1 MAASPRMMAP
11 TEVAQAEYEYICQ
24 ANELDDG
31 GKGVRFSVKR
41 GGRDEPAFV
50 IRFAGQVRGF
60 LNRCAH
66 VPVELDWQE
75 GEFFDHSRLYL
86 ICAVH
91 GALYDPQ
98 SGRCL
103 GGRCNRRGLVPISVV
118 EREGSVFHVID
129 VADAGRCEVLP

>member
-1 MAASPRMMAP
+1 MDAAEDAG
-11 TEVAQAEYEYICQ
+11 YICDS
-24 ANELDDG
+24 ASLVDG
-31 GKGVRFSVKR
+31 GKGVRFTVQR
-41 GGRDEPAFV
+41 HGMAEPAFV
-50 IRFAGQVRGF
+50 VRFDGKVYGF

-103 GGRCNRRGLVPISVV
+103 GGRCNGRGLVPVPV
-118 EREGSVFHVID
+118 MERDGQVFHQPSPSSAPIVPR
-129 VADAGRCEVLP
+129 VSGL

>member
-1 MAASPRMMAP
+1 MDAAEDAG
-11 TEVAQAEYEYICQ
+11 YICDS
-24 ANELDDG
+24 ASLVDG
-31 GKGVRFSVKR
+31 GKGVRFTVQR
-41 GGRDEPAFV
+41 HGMAEPAFV
-50 IRFAGQVRGF
+50 VRFDGKVYGF

-103 GGRCNRRGLVPISVV
+103 GGRCNGRGLVPVPV
-118 EREGSVFHVID
+118 MERDGQVFHQLSPSSAPIVPR
-129 VADAGRCEVLP
+129 VSGL

>member
-1 MAASPRMMAP
+1 MDAAEDAG
-11 TEVAQAEYEYICQ
+11 YICDS
-24 ANELDDG
+24 ASLVDG
-31 GKGVRFSVKR
+31 GKGVRFTVQR
-41 GGRDEPAFV
+41 HGMAEPAFV
-50 IRFAGQVRGF
+50 VRFDGKVYGF

-103 GGRCNRRGLVPISVV
+103 GGRCNGRGLVPVPV
-118 EREGSVFHVID
+118 MERDGQVFHQSSPSAAPIIPRVS
-129 VADAGRCEVLP
+129 GL

>member
-1 MAASPRMMAP
+1 MDAAEDAG
-11 TEVAQAEYEYICQ
+11 YICDS
-24 ANELDDG
+24 ASLADG
-31 GKGVRFSVKR
+31 GKGVRFTVQR
-41 GGRDEPAFV
+41 HGVAEPAFV
-50 IRFAGQVRGF
+50 VRFDGKVYGF

-103 GGRCNRRGLVPISVV
+103 GGRCNGRGLVPVPV
-118 EREGSVFHVID
+118 MERDGRVFHALSPSTTAPIVPQ
-129 VADAGRCEVLP
+129 VSGL